1 MIVKKSILLVTALF
15 SFSNLSASSI
25 KEDDL
30 DGSEKSTFTPKYQ
43 SISRHKQKE
52 ESYTSDLSESYRTK
66 GIPTEDDFTKME
78 AKFKEDFLRKG
89 YKGQFWTQEHIDI
102 WEISE
107 ESREEMNSKADKPF
121 QLASKK
127 AYFQKLN
134 QIVKSLDL
142 KRPKPTDLSDLSET
156 YRTTGVPTQEDF
168 TKMGIKFEEDYEGDF
183 WTQEKVDEWEISQAA
198 RDRANSYSNY
208 RRTLRKTVVEF
219 YDYWEKLNK

>member
-1 MIVKKSILLVTALF
+1 MIVKKSILLVTALL
-15 SFSNLSASSI
+15 SLSNLSASSI
-25 KEDDL
+25 KEDNQE
-30 DGSEKSTFTPKYQ
+30 GSEKSSFTPKYQ
-43 SISRHKQKE
+43 SVSRYKQKE
-52 ESYTSDLSESYRTK
+52 ESYTSHLSESYRTK
-66 GIPTEDDFTKME
+66 GIPTEEDFTKME
-78 AKFKEDFLRKG
+78 AKFKEDFLKKG
-89 YKGQFWTQEHIDI
+89 YKGQFWTQENIDI

-168 TKMGIKFEEDYEGDF
+168 TKMESKFEEDYEGNY
-183 WTQEKVDEWEISQAA
+183 WTQDMLDKWEISQDA
-198 RDRANSYSNY
+198 RDLANSYSSY

-219 YDYWEKLNK
+219 YDYWERLNK